1 MSTSFK
7 ERKPPTDAEIREY
20 FLVLRDD
27 PASRVFAPL
36 AEALIR
42 RGRLDEA
49 EQLCRLGLEHHPD
62 FSDGHLAYARVLFY
76 RFRHREAL
84 EQIKLALGLDDRNVE
99 AYLIAAEIFLAA
111 AQPKA
116 AADACMRALD
126 LEPDNDEALRLLQ
139 RTGAGPAPAA
149 GAEPRRFKSR
159 SGTAPSRRRQAAA
172 AAPPAPDNA
181 FQDLLAAVEAQ
192 QAPPPAAEPPRL
204 PDHPPPEPPA
214 EPPAEPPLDDLL
226 AQVPRSEAAAAEA
239 PQPAPQA
246 PQPAP
251 QVPQPAPQAP
261 PPAPQAPQQAPAA
274 PSAPPA
280 PGLARVEAAQRVI
293 DAYRGHAVRDRDD
306 DARLR
311 VPRGRGLLALF
322 GLLALLAGAVAL
334 LLLAGIADSR
344 RPAGPA
350 ATAEAGDRP
359 GAAGQRPAG
368 GADEP

>member
-62 FSDGHLAYARVLFY
+62 FSDGHLAYARALFY

-139 RTGAGPAPAA
+139 RTGGDPAPAA
-149 GAEPRRFKSR
+149 RAEPRRFKSR

-192 QAPPPAAEPPRL
+192 QAPAPAADPAAAAEPPRL
-204 PDHPPPEPPA
+204 PDHPPPES
-214 EPPAEPPLDDLL
+214 PAEPPLDDLL
-226 AQVPRSEAAAAEA
+226 AQVPRSEA
-239 PQPAPQA
+239 PPPAPQA
-246 PQPAP
+246 
-251 QVPQPAPQAP
+251 AP
-261 PPAPQAPQQAPAA
+261 PVPQAPQQAPAA

-334 LLLAGIADSR
+334 LLLAVIADSR

-350 ATAEAGDRP
+350 AAAEAGERP